1 MALQD
6 SGSGAVPA
14 LSMSVSDINIE
25 LANNSNDPID
35 FGGAAASFSGILPG
49 TVEILEFYNK
59 TFAGGSGDYGSLEA
73 HALRYLVFSEQGES
87 DVNTGWISENGEL
100 VLCAENADLPDEDRG
115 PNTSTAVDSDTEF
128 IDDFIQF
135 DLTVGDVVYKNS
147 AGSALTDLR
156 PGGDFP
162 SGTHFMLDTTSNKI
176 FDVNSSAVIQ
186 NVVSRTPDI
195 PDAPTLSSRSANS
208 ITVNV
213 VSDTIVTRQLVP
225 VIGGVDQT
233 AILPSASGSIGNTDV
248 TTQHTFT
255 GLNSG
260 QTYVLGFK
268 GKNNFATTAQG
279 PTLSQATTAN
289 TTWTNSTSSI
299 SLQIDTA
306 KSGQSETFVR
316 PSTSQPAAN
325 IDVNNPIG
333 NTSVSV
339 TQANYFPGSGELQI
353 AVSVQ
358 GDPGSAGNDN
368 SGTGW
373 DTSHSGIEHDLG
385 TKIYYRIRHTD
396 TSANTETDPV
406 NQTETITFTNN
417 SVNATVSVPYR
428 IQQNS

>member
-6 SGSGAVPA
+6 SGSGGIPA
-14 LSMSVSDINIE
+14 LSMSVADINVE

-35 FGGAAASFSGILPG
+35 FVGAAASFSGILPG
-49 TVEILEFYNK
+49 TVELLEFYNK
-59 TFAGGSGDYGSLEA
+59 TFAGGAGDYGSLES
-73 HALRYLVFSEQGES
+73 HALRFLVFSEQGES

-100 VLCAENADLPDEDRG
+100 VLCAENADLPDDSRG
-115 PNTSTAVDSDTEF
+115 ANTSTALASDTEF
-128 IDDFIQF
+128 IDDFISG

-147 AGSALTDLR
+147 AGSSLTDLR

-162 SGTHFMLDTTSNKI
+162 GSNTHFMLDTTSDKI

-186 NVVSRTPDI
+186 NVVSRTPDT
-195 PDAPTLSSRSANS
+195 PDAPTLSSRTGNS
-208 ITVNV
+208 ITVDV
-213 VSDTIVTRQLVP
+213 AADTIVTRQLVP
-225 VIGGVDQT
+225 VLGGVDQT

-268 GKNNFATTAQG
+268 AKNNFATTAQG
-279 PTLSQATTAN
+279 ATLSQATTAA
-289 TTWTNSTSSI
+289 TTWTNNTSSI
-299 SLQIDTA
+299 ALQIDTA
-306 KSGQSETFVR
+306 KSGQQDTFVR

-325 IDVNNPIG
+325 IDVNNHNG

-339 TQANYFPGSGELQI
+339 TQANYFPGSGQLQI

-373 DTSHSGIEHDLG
+373 ATSHTGIEHDLG
-385 TKIYYRIRHTD
+385 TKIYYRIRHQD
-396 TSANTETDPV
+396 IANNTETDPV

-428 IQQNS
+428 IQQV

>member
-14 LSMSVSDINIE
+14 VSMSMADINVE
-25 LANNSNDPID
+25 LANNFNDPLD
-35 FGGAAASFSGILPG
+35 FAEAAASFSGILPG
-49 TVEILEFYNK
+49 SVELLEFYNR
-59 TFAGGSGDYGSLEA
+59 TFAGGDGTYGSLGA
-73 HALRYLVFSEQGES
+73 HVLRFLVFSEQGES

-100 VLCAENADLPDEDRG
+100 VLCAENADLPDDSRG
-115 PNTSTAVDSDTEF
+115 TNTSTAVNSDTEF
-128 IDDFIQF
+128 IDDFVEN
-135 DLTVGDVVYKNS
+135 DLTAGDVVYKNEE
-147 AGSALTDLR
+147 GSALTDLR

-162 SGTHFMLDTTSNKI
+162 SGTHFMLDTTSDKI

-186 NVVSRTPDI
+186 NVVSRTPDT
-195 PDAPTLSSRSANS
+195 PDAPTLSSRTGNS
-208 ITVNV
+208 ITVDV
-213 VSDTIVTRQLVP
+213 AADTIVTRQLVP
-225 VIGGVDQT
+225 VLGGVDQT
-233 AILPSASGSIGNTDV
+233 AILPSASGSIGNTNV

-268 GKNNFATTAQG
+268 AKNNFATTAQG
-279 PTLSQATTAN
+279 ATLSQATTAA
-289 TTWTNSTSSI
+289 TTWTNNTSSI
-299 SLQIDTA
+299 SLQIDSA
-306 KSGQSETFVR
+306 KSGQSDTFVR

-325 IDVNNPIG
+325 IDVNNHNG

-339 TQANYFPGSGELQI
+339 TQANYFPGAGELQI

-373 DTSHSGIEHDLG
+373 DTSHTGIEHDLG
-385 TKIYYRIRHTD
+385 TKIYYRIRHQD
-396 TSANTETDPV
+396 TANDTETDPV

-417 SVNATVSVPYR
+417 SVDATVSVPYR
-428 IQQNS
+428 IQQV